1 MYTTMSPCDMCSGAC
16 LKYGVKRV
24 VLGENK
30 TFKGPE
36 EHLKE
41 RGVEIVNL
49 ESEECVDLIKTYF
62 KEHPNAIL

>member
-1 MYTTMSPCDMCSGAC
+1 M
-16 LKYGVKRV
+16 KYGVKRV